1 MKRKGTEKKKKKIW
15 GKLLIVL
22 FLIGILGACAGETG
36 GETGGETEDRIVPVS
51 GELSETDESMSG
63 QEPIA
68 VLKETK
74 PMEEE
79 GVAEEVTPEPAPE
92 PTPDPTPE
100 PTPEPTPRPTPV
112 PTSEPTPDPT
122 PEPVVEQEMDRS
134 SMPTGTDYVLN
145 TNTKK
150 FHYTGCGSVKKMKEK
165 NKRFYTGTRE
175 ECISMGYN
183 PCGNCEP

>member
-1 MKRKGTEKKKKKIW
+1 MKKKGTEKKKKKIW

-36 GETGGETEDRIVPVS
+36 GETEDRIMPVS
-51 GELSETDESMSG
+51 GEVSETDESMSG

-92 PTPDPTPE
+92 PTP
-100 PTPEPTPRPTPV
+100 RPTPV

-122 PEPVVEQEMDRS
+122 TEPVVEQEMDRS

-145 TNTKK
+145 TNTMK